1 MEDSSI
7 IFISHQPDI
16 LYFYVTKFL
25 EDFSG
30 AYASILN
37 LNKEKSSW
45 YKQCSFEKAICNR
58 AKLQK
63 RAELPHVFAEKIFL
77 RDSGLRISTY
87 SIAVLLSTRVKGF
100 QFSFCLRQVDYRKN
114 NIPWLTES
122 KTP

>member
-37 LNKEKSSW
+37 LNKEKSIW
-45 YKQCSFEKAICNR
+45 YKQCSFEKVICNSV
-58 AKLQK
+58 KLQK
-63 RAELPHVFAEKIFL
+63 RAELLHVFAGKYFWETL
-77 RDSGLRISTY
+77 G
-87 SIAVLLSTRVKGF
+87 
-100 QFSFCLRQVDYRKN
+100 
-114 NIPWLTES
+114 
-122 KTP
+122 